1 MKNNFKYDRLA
12 EELQELLSTVI
23 NEDIEG
29 CDYVSITDVELTK
42 DLQDAKVYFT
52 SLEDKDKTLEILNQN
67 IHMLKNEIASRMKIR
82 KIPNLIFKYD
92 ESLDNYNKIEALL
105 EK

>member
-12 EELQELLSTVI
+12 EELQELLSSVI
-23 NEDIEG
+23 NEDIDG

-67 IHMLKNEIASRMKIR
+67 IHMLKNEIASRMEIR

>member
-1 MKNNFKYDRLA
+1 MKNNFKYHRLA

-23 NEDIEG
+23 NEDIDG

>member
-92 ESLDNYNKIEALL
+92 ESLDNYNKIEELL